1 MYSHCFV
8 DVWML
13 SYFQFSS
20 VYYFSTSQAVDPSS
34 ARTGGAILGDKTRM
48 IKLAT
53 DPNAYIRPS
62 PSSGTL
68 GTCYTAS

>member
-20 VYYFSTSQAVDPSS
+20 VYYFSPSQAVDPSS